1 MNSGQSLFSQLID
14 HLPQHQ
20 FRQCVQRYAGNYRV
34 RSFSCWD
41 QFLSMTFAQ
50 LSYRESLR
58 DIVVCLRSQ
67 ERRLYH
73 LGIRGRISRS
83 TLADANESR
92 DWRIYADFAQ
102 GLIQEARRLY
112 LNEDLGLDGQHGL
125 CAGFHDYRS
134 VHGAVSVG
142 TFFLDPTRSET
153 TYAAGPARPDSCF
166 PAHYT
171 GTHPRRQ
178 HSRPAYSRG
187 GRFLRDGSWLSQ
199 FRTVV
204 SLDLAGRLLCHPSP
218 QELPF
223 CSSLLASGRQEQRR
237 AVRSDHRSAL
247 VLFRQRLSRPAP
259 SASATGMPSRKSGW
273 CFSPTTSLFPQR

>member
-1 MNSGQSLFSQLID
+1 MNSGQSLFLTHRSLA
-14 HLPQHQ
+14 PAP
-20 FRQCVQRYAGNYRV
+20 VSPV
-34 RSFSCWD
+34 RATLRW
-41 QFLSMTFAQ
+41 Q
-50 LSYRESLR
+50 LSRAEFFLLGPVSFHDLR
-58 DIVVCLRSQ
+58 TVELPRKSTRHRCLPALARTSAPSSGNPRQ
-67 ERRLYH
+67 NIAQHAGRCQRVTRLEDLRRL
-73 LGIRGRISRS
+73 RPRIDPRS
-83 TLADANESR
+83 AAIVS
-92 DWRIYADFAQ
+92 Q
-102 GLIQEARRLY
+102 RRP
-112 LNEDLGLDGQHGL
+112 GAGSGQHGL

-204 SLDLAGRLLCHPSP
+204 SLDLAGRLLLSP
-218 QELPF
+218 EPARTSVLLV
-223 CSSLLASGRQEQRR
+223 SSRIR
-237 AVRSDHRSAL
+237 
-247 VLFRQRLSRPAP
+247 
-259 SASATGMPSRKSGW
+259 
-273 CFSPTTSLFPQR
+273 